1 MTEPTIDVATF
12 EALQQSAGADFVKE
26 LVDTFLVEAPQMLK
40 ALRQARTDKN
50 VDVFRRTAH
59 SLKSNGNTFGATK
72 LATLARELELSA
84 ASAALA
90 VDDSHV
96 EALAAEYKRV
106 AEALKAL
113 RDA

>member
-26 LVDTFLVEAPQMLK
+26 LVDTFLGEAPQMLK
-40 ALRQARTDKN
+40 TLRQAQTDKN

-59 SLKSNGNTFGATK
+59 SLKSNSNTFGATK
-72 LATLARELELSA
+72 LAHLSRELELSA
-84 ASAALA
+84 ASAALSS
-90 VDDSHV
+90 DDSQL

-113 RDA
+113 RNA